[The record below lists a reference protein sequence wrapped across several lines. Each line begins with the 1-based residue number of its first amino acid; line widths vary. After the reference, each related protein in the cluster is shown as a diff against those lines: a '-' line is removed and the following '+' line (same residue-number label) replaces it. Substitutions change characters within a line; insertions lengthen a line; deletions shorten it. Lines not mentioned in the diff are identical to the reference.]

1 MVKIDKIL
9 IGTHNKG
16 KFKEI
21 SQLLS
26 KNIKKFSPITLKIK
40 SPKETGKNFKEN
52 AVLKANFFYKKS
64 NIPVISDDSGIE
76 ISAFKGKPGINSARW
91 AKKQGGF
98 KKAMNKILINL
109 KNKKNRNAI
118 FVCCLALKIDKKR
131 ALIVEGR
138 KIGTIAKKIVGKNGF
153 GYDPI
158 FVPKGKSKTFG
169 QISKKLK
176 MKTDHRFLAFKKLK
190 KKIKI

>member
-1 MVKIDKIL
+1 M
-9 IGTHNKG
+9 
-16 KFKEI
+16 
-21 SQLLS
+21 
-26 KNIKKFSPITLKIK
+26 
-40 SPKETGKNFKEN
+40 
-52 AVLKANFFYKKS
+52 KANFFYKKS

-158 FVPKGKSKTFG
+158 FILNKKKKTFG
-169 QISKKLK
+169 E
-176 MKTDHRFLAFKKLK
+176 MKPSQKYRIDHRYKAFKKIK
-190 KKIKI
+190 KLF